1 MINFFASSNIKSL
14 YNSTHPANM
23 DSDIGQYVV
32 DYLPYIDDEI
42 TELEKE
48 IAESLV
54 QEEFSKL
61 DKNILNSTHKRVSQI
76 CTYQD
81 KTSKYNSSLLL
92 QASEDDKFKSE
103 IENGEGIGGIDL
115 TMYSKVFND
124 DGTLNEE
131 LYNITLNCTLM
142 RQRSL
147 EILQKY
153 GKNQYLIFNDNLD
166 NSNKLLEIEIDKKR
180 KQIDEINQERKRIC
194 TDFKPM
200 NDYLKDKW
208 KDSLNNLITTSVEC
222 ARIQLENELS
232 E

>member
-1 MINFFASSNIKSL
+1 MQYYIF
-14 YNSTHPANM
+14 ANM

-32 DYLPYIDDEI
+32 DYLPYIDDEV
-42 TELEKE
+42 TDLEKE
-48 IAESLV
+48 LAENLV

-61 DKNILNSTHKRVSQI
+61 DKKTLNSIHKRVKQI
-76 CTYQD
+76 GTYQNE
-81 KTSKYNSSLLL
+81 TPKYKSSLLT
-92 QASEDDKFKSE
+92 QAAGDDKFKSK

-124 DGTLNEE
+124 DGSLNED

-147 EILQKY
+147 ELLQKY
-153 GKNQYLIFNDNLD
+153 GKNQYLIFNDNLE

-180 KQIDEINQERKRIC
+180 KQIDEVNQERKRIC

-222 ARIQLENELS
+222 ARLQLENELN
-232 E
+232 